1 VNLLFL
7 DLFGGYPGDFSA
19 NLFFRSEYRELDFG
33 SSSDRMKHL
42 AAALEKQGHTV
53 TVLAALPAAEPD
65 EPDEHKKT
73 GIFLPCEHGEA
84 VWLYVRVRQDQNSS
98 CIPYKALLDYNF
110 LLYEYA
116 SDLAKMLKPDA
127 VISASAYPFDI
138 YPARRIAKKAGAKLI
153 RDLRDLLPDR
163 LLAESGPKP
172 SPAFLTVL
180 RGAVKRSCEQ
190 PGLVISS
197 IPSADEWMKKIAP
210 PKKLL
215 YLSAAASDTRK
226 KCSEF
231 TAGLIEQIEACRA
244 EGRFTVLY
252 SGPVTDGRSLR
263 AFLLAAKEAKE
274 NPAFFLSGDGSYK
287 IILRR
292 IAKEQNIENF
302 YFLDAVPEA
311 DEKALLSTA
320 DCVFFGTKKSSLSE
334 YGFSAEPVLSRMLAG
349 RPLVCATGTPN
360 APVARTNCGI
370 LIEPEDTAGIVSA
383 VDKMQSLSA
392 QERSVMGTAGRKYVL
407 ERHSY
412 DILAQRY
419 AAAIENLGNPPPKEE
434 PVPPEASGPIPD

>member
-1 VNLLFL
+1 MNILFL
-7 DLFGGYPGDFSA
+7 DLFGGYPGDYSA
-19 NLFFRSEYRELDFG
+19 NLFSRSEYRELDFG
-33 SSSDRMKHL
+33 ESSDRMKHL
-42 AAALEKQGHTV
+42 SAALEKQGHTV
-53 TVLAALPAAEPD
+53 TVLAGLPTLDSD
-65 EPDEHKKT
+65 EPDEHKKE
-73 GIFLPCEHGEA
+73 GMFLPCEHGEA
-84 VWLYVRVRQDQNSS
+84 VWLYVRVRQDQNNSS
-98 CIPYKALLDYNF
+98 IPYKALLDYNF

-127 VISASAYPFDI
+127 VVSASAYPFDI
-138 YPARRIAKKAGAKLI
+138 YPARKIAKKAGAKLI
-153 RDLRDLLPDR
+153 RDLHDLLPDR

-180 RGAVKRSCEQ
+180 RGAVKRSCGQ

-197 IPSADEWMKKIAP
+197 IPSSDEWMEKFAKP
-210 PKKLL
+210 QKFL

-231 TAGLIEQIEACRA
+231 TAGLIERIEACKA
-244 EGRFTVLY
+244 EGRFTFLY

-263 AFLLAAKEAKE
+263 AFLLAAKDAKE

-311 DEKALLSTA
+311 DEKALLSAA

-334 YGFSAEPVLSRMLAG
+334 YGFSAEPVLSRMLSG

-370 LIEPEDTAGIVSA
+370 LTEPEDAAGIVSA

-392 QERSVMGTAGRKYVL
+392 QERNAMGAAGRKYVL

-412 DILAQRY
+412 DILAERY
-419 AAAIENLGNPPPKEE
+419 ASAIENLGNPPPKEE
-434 PVPPEASGPIPD
+434 PLPETPGEAPA